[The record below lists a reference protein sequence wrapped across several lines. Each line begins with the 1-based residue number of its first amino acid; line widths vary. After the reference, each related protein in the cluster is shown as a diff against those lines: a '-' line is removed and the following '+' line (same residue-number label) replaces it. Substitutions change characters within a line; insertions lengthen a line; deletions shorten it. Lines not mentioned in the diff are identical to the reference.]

1 VGVAVAVVGGIVAV
15 GSDVEATTVVAV
27 AVAVAVAVDVA
38 GTAVAVCVVLEGAQA
53 TIVSRRSSIIA
64 GCEIPS

>member
-15 GSDVEATTVVAV
+15 GSDVDATTAV

-38 GTAVAVCVVLEGAQA
+38 ETAVAVCVGAEGAQA
-53 TIVSRRSSIIA
+53 TIVTRRSSIIA
-64 GCEIPS
+64 SREIPS